1 MTLLQKLCSKSLYS
15 DTISIFLASLPRA
28 IGMAIM
34 TVLDARSGSKPDLEH
49 AFQRTVNSCKYKL
62 YLHKLLY
69 RMVFGKFS
77 SYFM

>member
-1 MTLLQKLCSKSLYS
+1 MTLLQKWSSKSFYG
-15 DTISIFLASLPRA
+15 DTISIFLASLPGA
-28 IGMAIM
+28 IGMTA
-34 TVLDARSGSKPDLEH
+34 LDARSGTKPDLEH
-49 AFQRTVNSCKYKL
+49 SFQRTVYSCKYKL